1 MSLTD
6 AQIDRYSRQII
17 VPRIGGRGQE
27 RLLAAR
33 ILLVGDARDIEAP
46 LAYLVGAGVGTICL
60 KLSGDQAVFT
70 EKRELNAD
78 VSVTIADESQGRI
91 DLALMI
97 IGSEAARKVA
107 DEIANNRDVHAAVI
121 ARLDT
126 PGKIVVIP
134 DAHSPRTIDAEFGAR
149 SEAADFI
156 AMLATA
162 EAFKLIAGYAENP
175 SRAIIEFDGY
185 ETRVR
190 AQSVMYKLWMF
201 DFDNTIARL
210 EPEVDWAGGRLILE
224 PYLRSIGAPDELFA
238 RVPRGNLPLY
248 DAYRNLALAEF
259 SPPHMAEALRHAS
272 EIIEKIELAGVDRA
286 QPLEGA
292 IEILAAL
299 KRAAPRSRS

>member
-1 MSLTD
+1 MTLTD

-60 KLSGDQAVFT
+60 KRSGEQAAFT
-70 EKRELNAD
+70 ENRELNAD
-78 VSVTIADESQGRI
+78 VSVSLADESQGRI

-97 IGSEAARKVA
+97 IGSEAARKIA
-107 DEIANNRDVHAAVI
+107 GEIVNDRDMQALVI
-121 ARLDT
+121 ARLDA
-126 PGKIVVIP
+126 PGEIAVFP
-134 DAHSPRTIDAEFGAR
+134 DARSPRTVDAEFGKR

-185 ETRVR
+185 KTRVHIN
-190 AQSVMYKLWMF
+190 S
-201 DFDNTIARL
+201 
-210 EPEVDWAGGRLILE
+210 
-224 PYLRSIGAPDELFA
+224 
-238 RVPRGNLPLY
+238 
-248 DAYRNLALAEF
+248 
-259 SPPHMAEALRHAS
+259 
-272 EIIEKIELAGVDRA
+272 
-286 QPLEGA
+286 
-292 IEILAAL
+292 
-299 KRAAPRSRS
+299 